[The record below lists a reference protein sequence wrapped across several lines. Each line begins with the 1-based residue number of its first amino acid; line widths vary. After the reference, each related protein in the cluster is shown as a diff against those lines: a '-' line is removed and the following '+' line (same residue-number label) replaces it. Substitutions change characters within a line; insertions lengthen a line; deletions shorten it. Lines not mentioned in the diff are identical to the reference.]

1 MCTIL
6 LLEPSQGRAQL
17 LGWQVTGPQQ
27 PWGGGSGLV
36 QVPNRVGV
44 EGAAWMVVRK
54 AGPEA
59 GGPERQAWGLG

>member
-1 MCTIL
+1 MHSSL
-6 LLEPSQGRAQL
+6 DGRSRD
-17 LGWQVTGPQQ
+17 PNS
-27 PWGGGSGLV
+27 PGGGSGLV